1 MMCTYK
7 IFAQHMNE
15 MVSIAM
21 LTLLSIDRYIAI
33 LSSTNRTQ
41 WLASARKFRS
51 STGKMTTLCLGTWI
65 GLGSNMFIDVFL
77 SFVLFSIFFIFRASR
92 FFFLDF

>member
-1 MMCTYK
+1 MVCTYK

-41 WLASARKFRS
+41 LTVQNF
-51 STGKMTTLCLGTWI
+51 CLNKIKIW
-65 GLGSNMFIDVFL
+65 
-77 SFVLFSIFFIFRASR
+77 
-92 FFFLDF
+92 

>member
-1 MMCTYK
+1 MVCTYK

-41 WLASARKFRS
+41 LTVQNFCFNKIKKMVIANLSSVASKC
-51 STGKMTTLCLGTWI
+51 KKIQIVDW
-65 GLGSNMFIDVFL
+65 
-77 SFVLFSIFFIFRASR
+77 
-92 FFFLDF
+92 